1 MIHKITTSIF
11 LLFALS
17 VSIAQDVTQVVRG
30 VVIDKQAETPLE
42 GATIR
47 VLNIDP
53 VIGAYSDDRGQFTLQ
68 NVPIGR
74 QVITVSYLGYEP
86 LTIPN
91 VLVTAGKAVQLDIAL
106 EESIVQAAEVVITG
120 RTSKDK
126 AQNELATVSA
136 RTFSLEEVTRYAG
149 ARTDVARMAS
159 NFAGVSTPDDSRN
172 DIVIRGNS
180 PTAVLWRL
188 EGIPIPNP
196 NHFAT
201 LGTTGGPV
209 SALNTNLLKNSDFLT
224 GAFPA
229 EYGNALGGVFDLGF
243 RTGNPDE
250 YEFTAQ
256 LGAFSGAEFMAEG
269 PLNRDNR
276 GSFVASYRYSFVG
289 IGNALGIPI
298 GTEAVP
304 NYQDISFNVDVGYGK
319 AGRFSLF
326 GIGGIS
332 SIDFLGDE
340 IEEDDLFAD
349 PNVDAFPRSQF
360 GVIGLKHNIILGKN
374 AYVKTIVASS
384 IERNEFNQDNYQ
396 DNGRKFSATE
406 SENRTQRI
414 SVSSYL
420 NKKFSAR
427 FTLRTGV
434 LAEFFDL
441 DIFTRDR
448 DNRPDDDGDGFPD
461 WITVQ
466 DFDGN
471 MGLWQAYVQG
481 QYKISPT
488 LTLNAGLHG
497 QLLDLNDNAVME
509 PRLAINWDFLPG
521 HTLSLAY
528 GLHNQIQPLPIYFFS
543 EEVEPGIFQNTN
555 EELDFTRSNH
565 YVVGYDFRPK
575 GNWRLKLEA
584 YYQDISR
591 APVEVT
597 PSSYSVLNEG
607 SDFVFRERGSL
618 VNEGTGTNYGVELT
632 LEKFFSNGYYG
643 LLTTTLYE
651 SQYEGSDGI
660 ERNTA
665 FNNEYI
671 FNFLTGKEW
680 KVGKDERNA
689 LTFDMRF
696 TTAGGNFYTPIDLE
710 ATRANLGREV
720 FDEENAFSLQNDP
733 YLRLDTKFGFRL
745 NSAKKKISHQFYIDF
760 QNVTNRDNIFL
771 RRYSESRDEIVEINQ
786 IGFFPDILY
795 RLQF

>member
-1 MIHKITTSIF
+1 M
-11 LLFALS
+11 
-17 VSIAQDVTQVVRG
+17 
-30 VVIDKQAETPLE
+30 VIDKQAETPLE

-47 VLNIDP
+47 VLNVDP